1 MDLQKLIDS
10 TVALVTQ
17 WGLRIVGAIVALF
30 LAWMIAGWLSR
41 TMLRALEGR
50 KFDAT
55 LSRFFA
61 KLVRYA
67 ILVAAILSV
76 LGIFGIQTTSFAAI
90 IGAAGLA
97 IGLAFQ
103 GTLSSFAA
111 GVMLLIFRPFKVGDY
126 VTVNGQSGTVKEIE
140 LFTTCLTTVDNR
152 VIILPNSQVFGHT
165 IENLTANDTRRVD
178 ISVGVAYGA
187 DLDQTRTVLEAA
199 VKTIPRSLHDPAPQ
213 VFLSSLG
220 ASSVNWALRVW
231 TKTEDY
237 WLVYEDTIKVTK
249 LALDSAGLSIPFPQM
264 DVHFDQQTLVALAGQ
279 RPTPTTK

>member
-41 TMLRALEGR
+41 TMLRALERR

-165 IENLTANDTRRVD
+165 IENFTANDTRRVD

-231 TKTEDY
+231 TRTEDY
-237 WLVYEDTIKVTK
+237 WVVYEDTIKVTK
-249 LALDSAGLSIPFPQM
+249 QALDSAGLSIPFPQM